1 MITHKRFIRTSH
13 ILLIAMSLLLGFMM
27 ALLIN
32 RSASAQTAQPQV
44 QQPTQRT
51 APRAEVTYR
60 YVAQPGDSYSV
71 LARKAVQSYGKETK
85 TNISNARIIFA
96 ETGLTQQVGSPLLEI
111 GQIVQIS
118 QSSVKQW
125 VDRAK
130 TLSAA
135 QEQAWQYYAQFANFN
150 TNAAGE
156 APKR

>member
-1 MITHKRFIRTSH
+1 MIEHKRFIRTSH
-13 ILLIAMSLLLGFMM
+13 ILLMVTSLLLAVMTMVLVSG
-27 ALLIN
+27 
-32 RSASAQTAQPQV
+32 SASAQTAQPQV

-71 LARKAVQSYGKETK
+71 LARKAIQSYGKETK
-85 TNISNARIIFA
+85 TSISNARIIFA
-96 ETGLTQQVGSPLLEI
+96 ETGLTQQAGSPLLEI

-118 QSSVKQW
+118 QTSVKQW
-125 VDRAK
+125 VDKAK